1 MKINLRGYDK
11 EKEVMYSHDQLISQC
26 NKFKDIF
33 NSRKLDVMLNTFF
46 TDNSQLDIYE
56 GDILETPESK
66 KQRIAYLVEYNQ
78 RNGIF
83 LATPFSKGRGM
94 LRVGLNVPTNPI
106 PLKDFVNQDV
116 NIIGNKYEN
125 PELIDRRL
133 L

>member
-1 MKINLRGYDK
+1 MKIMLRGYDK
-11 EKEVMYSHDQLISQC
+11 EKELMYSHEQLICQC

-33 NSRKLDVMLNTFF
+33 QSTKLDIMVNTLI
-46 TDNSQLDIYE
+46 TDKDSHDIFE

-66 KQRIAYLVEYNQ
+66 KQRIAYLVEYNV
-78 RNGIF
+78 RNAIF

-94 LRVGLNVPTNPI
+94 LRVGLSVPSNPI

-116 NIIGNKYEN
+116 SVIGNKYEN
-125 PELIDRRL
+125 PEIIDRRL